1 MIRISIG
8 QLKELAVFGIAG
20 NFAEHLSQAG
30 EDADFVNVITEEK
43 NAPKGIFP
51 IYLPQYPTFLSTF
64 PLSHTH
70 IDADFSTPVNLHMEP
85 EMCVLFNVSY
95 TDGLVESI
103 EPLAFTAFNDCSIRK
118 PNAKKISEK
127 KNWGLSCTG
136 IGQQWIEIDQFQAG
150 GILDHIHISS
160 FLRRNGEVIQYGI
173 DSPVTGYQYFYGK
186 LLNWIIK
193 TFNSQ
198 NDFGPL
204 EHLKYYLTQLKQPKQ
219 IIISLG
225 ATRYTEFGE
234 TGFLEPE
241 DKIGVFVYD
250 SREVAEADVEGFF
263 RVEKSAASFAA
274 GVALI
279 QSIRQA
285 SQVSMNPRG
294 MV

>member
-1 MIRISIG
+1 MKISTDK
-8 QLKELAVFGIAG
+8 LKELPVFGIAG

-51 IYLPQYPTFLSTF
+51 IYLPQHPTFLGTF
-64 PLSHTH
+64 PLSHTY
-70 IDADFSTPVNLHMEP
+70 IDADFFEPVNLHMEP
-85 EMCVLFNVSY
+85 EMSVLFNVNY
-95 TDGLVESI
+95 TDQLVESL

-136 IGQQWIEIDQFQAG
+136 IGQQWLEIDQFQTD
-150 GILDHIHISS
+150 GILDQLHIASY
-160 FLRRNGEVIQYGI
+160 LRRNGEVIQYGV
-173 DSPVTGYQYFYGK
+173 DSPVIGYQYFYTK

-204 EHLKYYLTQLKQPKQ
+204 EHLQHYLIQLKQPKQ

-234 TGFLEPE
+234 TGFLKPKDE
-241 DKIGVFVYD
+241 IGVFVYD
-250 SREVAEADVEGFF
+250 ARQMNTTEIATFFTDAKPAESF
-263 RVEKSAASFAA
+263 SAGA
-274 GVALI
+274 ALI
-279 QSIRQA
+279 QSIRQ
-285 SQVSMNPRG
+285 VE
-294 MV
+294 

>member
-1 MIRISIG
+1 MMNISID
-8 QLKELAVFGIAG
+8 QLKELPVFGIAG

-51 IYLPQYPTFLSTF
+51 IYLPQHPTFLSTF

-70 IDADFSTPVNLHMEP
+70 IEADFSTPVNLHMEP
-85 EMCVLFNVSY
+85 EMCVLFNVNY
-95 TDGLVESI
+95 TGELVESL
-103 EPLAFTAFNDCSIRK
+103 EALAFTAFNDCSIRK

-136 IGQQWIEIDQFQAG
+136 IGQQWIEVDQFQAS
-150 GILDHIHISS
+150 GILDHIHIASY
-160 FLRRNGEVIQYGI
+160 LRRNGETIQYGV

-204 EHLKYYLTQLKQPKQ
+204 EHLQHYLAQLKQPKQ

-234 TGFLEPE
+234 TGFLKPE
-241 DKIGVFVYD
+241 DEIGVFVYD
-250 SREVAEADVEGFF
+250 ARKANEADIEGFF
-263 RVEKSAASFAA
+263 NVAKPADNFSAGA
-274 GVALI
+274 ALI
-279 QSIRQA
+279 QAIC
-285 SQVSMNPRG
+285 QVKY
-294 MV
+294 

>member
-1 MIRISIG
+1 MMNISID
-8 QLKELAVFGIAG
+8 QLKELPVFGIAG

-30 EDADFVNVITEEK
+30 EDADFVNVITEER

-85 EMCVLFNVSY
+85 EMCVLFNVNY
-95 TDGLVESI
+95 TGELVESL

-136 IGQQWIEIDQFQAG
+136 IGQQWIEVDQFQAG
-150 GILDHIHISS
+150 EILDHIHIASY
-160 FLRRNGEVIQYGI
+160 LRRNGEVLQYGV
-173 DSPVTGYQYFYGK
+173 DSPVTGYQYFYTK

-204 EHLKYYLTQLKQPKQ
+204 EHLQHYLTQLKQPKQ
-219 IIISLG
+219 IIMSLG
-225 ATRYTEFGE
+225 ATRYTKFGE
-234 TGFLEPE
+234 TGFLKPE
-241 DKIGVFVYD
+241 DEIGVFVYD
-250 SREVAEADVEGFF
+250 ARKSNEADINVFF
-263 RVEKSAASFAA
+263 TNAKPADNFSAGS
-274 GVALI
+274 ALI
-279 QSIRQA
+279 QSIRQ
-285 SQVSMNPRG
+285 VKY
-294 MV
+294 

>member
-1 MIRISIG
+1 MHISLD
-8 QLKELAVFGIAG
+8 QLKQLAVFGIAG

-30 EDADFVNVITEEK
+30 EDADFINVITEEK

-51 IYLPQYPTFLSTF
+51 IYLPQHATFLSTF

-70 IDADFSTPVNLHMEP
+70 IEADFSEPVNLHMEP
-85 EMCVLFNVSY
+85 EMCVLFNVKY
-95 TDGLVESI
+95 TGELVESL

-127 KNWGLSCTG
+127 KNWGLSCKG
-136 IGQQWIEIDQFQAG
+136 IARQWTEIDHFQVG
-150 GILDHIHISS
+150 GILDHIHIASY
-160 FLRRNGEVIQYGI
+160 LRRNGKVIQYGM
-173 DSPVTGYQYFYGK
+173 DSPVIGYQYFYTK

-204 EHLKYYLTQLKQPKQ
+204 EHLQHYLDQLKQPKQ

-234 TGFLEPE
+234 TGFLKPE
-241 DKIGVFVYD
+241 DEIGVFVYHARKANETD
-250 SREVAEADVEGFF
+250 IEQFF
-263 RVEKSAASFAA
+263 SEQRPVDAFISGAVLMQTVQQIK
-274 GVALI
+274 
-279 QSIRQA
+279 
-285 SQVSMNPRG
+285 
-294 MV
+294 

>member
-1 MIRISIG
+1 MMNISIDK
-8 QLKELAVFGIAG
+8 LKELPVFGIAG
-20 NFAEHLSQAG
+20 NFTEHLSQAG

-51 IYLPQYPTFLSTF
+51 IYLPQFPTFLSTF
-64 PLSHTH
+64 PLSHSH
-70 IDADFSTPVNLHMEP
+70 IDVDFSEPVNLHMEP
-85 EMCVLFNVSY
+85 EMCVLFNVNY
-95 TDGLVESI
+95 TGELVESLGS
-103 EPLAFTAFNDCSIRK
+103 LAFTAFNDCSIRK

-150 GILDHIHISS
+150 GILDHIHIASY
-160 FLRRNGEVIQYGI
+160 LRRNGEVIQYGV

-204 EHLKYYLTQLKQPKQ
+204 EHLQHYLVQLKQPKQ

-234 TGFLEPE
+234 TGFLKPDDE
-241 DKIGVFVYD
+241 IGVFVYD
-250 SREVAEADVEGFF
+250 ARKAYKADIEDFF
-263 RVEKSAASFAA
+263 TNAKPADNFSAGA
-274 GVALI
+274 ALI
-279 QSIRQA
+279 QAIG
-285 SQVSMNPRG
+285 QV
-294 MV
+294 